1 MKRYSSRNSVSR
13 QSEKKL
19 DEVRLRV
26 QEACQ
31 KCYLKARLDL
41 FEEVQEALK
50 EYTECLNQLQIC
62 HKDYINT
69 LHYIRSQEFYLEDI
83 EKDLDDIRYELGRNL
98 TQQKQKEAELLAVQE
113 QLKLT
118 DYEKIKEQAGLL
130 HGTFKRDSAGKR
142 SFRKKK
148 R

>member
-1 MKRYSSRNSVSR
+1 M
-13 QSEKKL
+13 
-19 DEVRLRV
+19 

-98 TQQKQKEAELLAVQE
+98 TQQKQKKQNFW
-113 QLKLT
+113 Q
-118 DYEKIKEQAGLL
+118 Y
-130 HGTFKRDSAGKR
+130 RNS
-142 SFRKKK
+142 
-148 R
+148 

>member
-1 MKRYSSRNSVSR
+1 M
-13 QSEKKL
+13 
-19 DEVRLRV
+19 

-69 LHYIRSQEFYLEDI
+69 LHYAIRSQEFYLEDI
-83 EKDLDDIRYELGRNL
+83 EKDLDDIRYELGRKSH
-98 TQQKQKEAELLAVQE
+98 TAKQKEAELLAVQE

-118 DYEKIKEQAGLL
+118 DYEKIKSRLDYCMERLSVIPQGKEA
-130 HGTFKRDSAGKR
+130 SA
-142 SFRKKK
+142 RKK